1 MKPGGVG
8 NMVRTFLDWLARA
21 QNRDIEGTALSFV
34 VCQIT
39 LAIAAS
45 ADASI
50 ATSAASTLLFL
61 PTVLLAGFFLR
72 FIDGLPVLATA
83 FVATWYFLVPP
94 NSSFALSEAGAFQL
108 AAFVFASGAI
118 FLGTV
123 GTRRLL
129 KRHAR
134 ALPGAPP

>member
-1 MKPGGVG
+1 MA
-8 NMVRTFLDWLARA
+8 RTFFAWLARV
-21 QNRDIEGTALSFV
+21 QDRDIEGTALCFV
-34 VCQIT
+34 VCQVT

-50 ATSAASTLLFL
+50 ATSAASMLLFL

-94 NSSFALSEAGAFQL
+94 NASFALSEAAAFQL
-108 AAFVFASGAI
+108 AAFVCASGAI

-123 GTRRLL
+123 GIRRLL
-129 KRHAR
+129 KGHSR